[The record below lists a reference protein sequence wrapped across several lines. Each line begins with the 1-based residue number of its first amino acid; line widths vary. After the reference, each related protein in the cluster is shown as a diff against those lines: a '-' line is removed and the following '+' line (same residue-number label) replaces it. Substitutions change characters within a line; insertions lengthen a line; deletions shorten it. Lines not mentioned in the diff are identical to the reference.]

1 MKEMYRKERYKD
13 IIGIYFHFLKEQRQK
28 IDEGRRQKMVNK
40 LQLERRDVEKAMRI
54 VMNNLLKKS
63 MKKYTIEKEK
73 KKRNREEEQ
82 EK

>member
-1 MKEMYRKERYKD
+1 
-13 IIGIYFHFLKEQRQK
+13 
-28 IDEGRRQKMVNK
+28 
-40 LQLERRDVEKAMRI
+40 MRI
-54 VMNNLLKKS
+54 VMNNLLRKS